1 LNGNGGSSDWT
12 WGCIAV
18 EDTELDQLWAVLGVS
33 DTIVV
38 LP

>member
-1 LNGNGGSSDWT
+1 MKSDWT

-18 EDTELDQLWAVLGVS
+18 NNDDVDELFEYVGIGVP
-33 DTIVV
+33 INI